1 LAKPTMRRAPPA
13 MRRNLRALVRRQPT
27 RMSECPK
34 VQTLELR
41 RVDREERINRV
52 GNHLQAEE
60 IKGRSEL
67 GKSGFLGRVEFERD
81 EEEDKRDPA
90 SREVDICEESVGA
103 LAICR
108 FNSQK
113 HQRQV
118 ARWVSRPPRIGPS
131 TAATPHAE
139 PRMP

>member
-1 LAKPTMRRAPPA
+1 
-13 MRRNLRALVRRQPT
+13 
-27 RMSECPK
+27 MSECPK

-90 SREVDICEESVGA
+90 SREVDICESQWVPLPFVASTHRNTSARSRVG
-103 LAICR
+103 
-108 FNSQK
+108 
-113 HQRQV
+113 
-118 ARWVSRPPRIGPS
+118 
-131 TAATPHAE
+131 
-139 PRMP
+139 